1 MYIESPT
8 VDLQQQK
15 ISVIVVDVIPSPS
28 SLFVFQ
34 QQKRGGSN
42 VRLLVVHVYQTCSH
56 TEFNVLNPI
65 QIPKP
70 QDLSDTTKHPNPG
83 MI

>member
-15 ISVIVVDVIPSPS
+15 ISVIVVDVIDVIPSPS

-42 VRLLVVHVYQTCSH
+42 VRFLVVHVQRW
-56 TEFNVLNPI
+56 VR
-65 QIPKP
+65 
-70 QDLSDTTKHPNPG
+70 G
-83 MI
+83 R